1 MATNFWNW
9 LSKDNPR
16 IYQQYILYDYYK
28 LRLRRSFT
36 CSKFISSA
44 SAVFIGFRERYMLWI
59 CKRVSIWILDY
70 TLIQREESRSFVF
83 SIVTRVWQFTL
94 RSKKLTFFKTVLESR
109 SFPCPKY
116 FLPFYNQW
124 YFHSEID
131 SNYDDL
137 RFLDFAS
144 FRFKNV
150 KEKKKGLDS
159 FPRVFFDPW
168 SDKLRR

>member
-1 MATNFWNW
+1 
-9 LSKDNPR
+9 
-16 IYQQYILYDYYK
+16 
-28 LRLRRSFT
+28 
-36 CSKFISSA
+36 
-44 SAVFIGFRERYMLWI
+44 MLWI

-168 SDKLRR
+168 SDKLRHALDQESRLSSRVKKTLKRRIITTTYFRDHKGIFFFNLFQR

>member
-1 MATNFWNW
+1 
-9 LSKDNPR
+9 
-16 IYQQYILYDYYK
+16 
-28 LRLRRSFT
+28 
-36 CSKFISSA
+36 
-44 SAVFIGFRERYMLWI
+44 MLWI

-150 KEKKKGLDS
+150 KKKRKGLFVS
-159 FPRVFFDPW
+159 KSLLRSMKRQIATRVRPRIETLFASKKNLEKEDHNDDLLPR
-168 SDKLRR
+168 S

>member
-1 MATNFWNW
+1 
-9 LSKDNPR
+9 
-16 IYQQYILYDYYK
+16 
-28 LRLRRSFT
+28 
-36 CSKFISSA
+36 
-44 SAVFIGFRERYMLWI
+44 MLWI

-83 SIVTRVWQFTL
+83 SVVTRVWQFTL

-150 KEKKKGLDS
+150 KEKKKGLFVSKSLLRSMKRQIATLDQES
-159 FPRVFFDPW
+159 RLSSRVKKTLKRRIITTTYFRDHKGTFFFN
-168 SDKLRR
+168 LFQR